1 MSLSVHNTTYWP
13 AEKLLPYGAEI
24 TQAMRKLVDRFPREI
39 TVLHLAQEIIAGKKQ
54 LWLVMD
60 GEKFVSF
67 VLTEIQTND
76 ATGAKTLHIAS
87 LAGDEGTDTVPL
99 GIELEKWG
107 IENGCTE
114 ARTLARKG
122 WTKPLLEHGYK
133 TDMVLFRKPLGETV

>member
-1 MSLSVHNTTYWP
+1 MALSVHNTTSWP
-13 AEKLLPYGAEI
+13 AEKLLPYGADI
-24 TQAMRKLVDRFPREI
+24 TKAMRKLVDRFPRDI

-54 LWLVMD
+54 LWLILE

-67 VLTEIQTND
+67 VLTEIQIND
-76 ATGAKTLHIAS
+76 ATGLKNLLVVS
-87 LAGDEGTDTVPL
+87 LAGDEGAATVPL

-122 WTKPLLEHGYK
+122 WTRPLLAHGYK
-133 TDMVLFRKPLGETV
+133 EHMVLFRKPIGGAV

>member
-1 MSLSVHNTTYWP
+1 MSLSVHNTVDWP

-24 TQAMRKLVDRFPREI
+24 TKAMRKLVDKFPREV

-54 LWLVMD
+54 LWLIMD

-76 ATGAKTLHIAS
+76 ATGLKSLLIPS
-87 LAGDEGTDTVPL
+87 LAGDEGASTVPL
-99 GIELEKWG
+99 VCELEKWG

-122 WTKPLLEHGYK
+122 WTKPLAEQGYK
-133 TDMVLFRKPLGETV
+133 PDVVLFRKPLEGTA